1 MIEKILMEKEILII
15 KMVIK
20 RISDQNKLITEI
32 DKTVVNL
39 LEKEV
44 TLVVIEQSLNH
55 INHIQVVTFP
65 LVRQKH
71 Y

>member
-32 DKTVVNL
+32 DKMVVNL

-44 TLVVIEQSLNH
+44 TLVVIEQLLSH
-55 INHIQVVTFP
+55 INHIQVATFP